1 MNVFKCVFMKLF
13 NSYILINKS
22 TKLKYL
28 SVDTSRIKNEYSK
41 DSNYGYI
48 KKKRTSLAT

>member
-1 MNVFKCVFMKLF
+1 MKLF

-22 TKLKYL
+22 MKLKYL
-28 SVDTSRIKNEYSK
+28 SRPWASLSVDTSCIKNEYSK
-41 DSNYGYI
+41 DSNFGYI